1 MFYRIFIIAA
11 MWLTSANINAQT
23 VDQCAL
29 IQCDCTTISQG
40 DWRNACETRQR
51 NIKAR
56 CSASGGERISACTI
70 AGTDAWPLTLQTVS
84 AERTPTFLLDEDPL
98 DDWMDEATSQ
108 LEALNFQMTSSR
120 DWTVSKLQQ
129 ASWNQAVVSA
139 VAWRDQLRN
148 EWWLTSN
155 SLRGEAKLDE
165 DPVDE
170 DRVDDLLPKVD
181 ALVSE
186 LRGLQEAVSNPGAE
200 ALALVNVLTSM
211 EIEQLQI
218 KAQLLA
224 MARRYELSGEVWHD
238 VARRSEALFKNDGLT
253 SNEQRRTAIDAVAE
267 YYQAATAFDRAGNQ
281 RAANA
286 AFSRAEAI
294 KSNPMILAE

>member
-1 MFYRIFIIAA
+1 MFYRIFIIAT
-11 MWLTSANINAQT
+11 MSLVGANVNAQGAG
-23 VDQCAL
+23 QCAL
-29 IQCDCTTISQG
+29 IQCDCAAITQG

-56 CSASGGERISACTI
+56 CNASGGERISACTI
-70 AGTDAWPLTLQTVS
+70 AGADAWPLTLQTVS

-120 DWTVSKLQQ
+120 DWTVSKLQE

-170 DRVDDLLPKVD
+170 DRVEELLPNVD
-181 ALVSE
+181 ARINE
-186 LRGLQEAVSNPGAE
+186 LRGLQETVNNPGSE

-211 EIEQLQI
+211 EIEQLQM

-224 MARRYELSGEVWHD
+224 MTNRYQASGEVWQE
-238 VARRSEALFKNDGLT
+238 VARRSESLFKNEGLT
-253 SNEQRRTAIDAVAE
+253 PNEQRRTAIDAVAE
-267 YYQAATAFDRAGNQ
+267 HYQAATSFDRAGNQ
-281 RAANA
+281 RAASA